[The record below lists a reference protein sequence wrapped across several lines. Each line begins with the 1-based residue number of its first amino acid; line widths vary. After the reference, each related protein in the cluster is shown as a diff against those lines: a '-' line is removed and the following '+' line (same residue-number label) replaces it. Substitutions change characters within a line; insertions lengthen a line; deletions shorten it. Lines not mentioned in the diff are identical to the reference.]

1 MISAIQLK
9 SAFKKWAMC
18 LLLLAIFHSQ
28 GWAQVGPP
36 PVILTQPIS
45 LTVPNGGTAVFTVV
59 VSSVTTVSYQWFH
72 NGSSIKNAT
81 SSVLTLNNIGSWDA
95 GSYSVKVTNAT
106 GSVMSSNATLQVLNN
121 PPVST
126 NDTYTTLEDVPLII
140 ASWRGVLAND
150 VDADG
155 DTLTAVLVGNVTH
168 GTLALNP
175 NGGFTYLS
183 ATNYNGSDA
192 FTYRANDGTI
202 NGNLATV
209 TINITPMNDPPV
221 AVNDTYTTLQDVQ
234 LTIAAPGILA
244 NDTDVEGDPLTAV
257 LVGNVTHGTLA
268 LNPNGGFTYLSAT
281 NYNGSDSFTY
291 RANDGTTNGNLATV
305 TIN

>member
-36 PVILTQPIS
+36 PVITAQPTNQ
-45 LTVPNGGTAVFTVV
+45 TVLNGGTAVFTVT

-95 GSYSVKVTNAT
+95 GSYSVKVKNAA

-126 NDTYTTLEDVPLII
+126 NDTYTTLEDVRLTI

-150 VDADG
+150 ADADG
-155 DTLTAVLVGNVTH
+155 DTLTGVLVGTATH
-168 GTLALNP
+168 
-175 NGGFTYLS
+175 
-183 ATNYNGSDA
+183 
-192 FTYRANDGTI
+192 DGTT

-209 TINITPMNDPPV
+209 TINITPVNDPPV
-221 AVNDTYTTLQDVQ
+221 AVNNTYTTLEDVR

-244 NDTDVEGDPLTAV
+244 NDTDVGGDPPTAG
-257 LVGNVTHGTLA
+257 LVGNGRHGGV
-268 LNPNGGFTYLSAT
+268 N
-281 NYNGSDSFTY
+281 
-291 RANDGTTNGNLATV
+291 
-305 TIN
+305 